1 MRERLAAA
9 LLVSGLGLS
18 AAGAAE
24 TPVPVAAFA
33 GDGVFS
39 RPMLSPDGQRMAV
52 IVERQDGDR
61 VVPTLVIYEVPEL
74 KVAAVLRTP
83 VRQVMIEH
91 HWVDDKRLVMSNGLE
106 VGRYD
111 APLPIGNIYA
121 SDIDGKR
128 QRYLYGSGRGDTR
141 SMSSAGDTGD
151 GDVHSLPSVP
161 NGHFYLRDSRRLGDK
176 WATVLFDVDSVT
188 GARETV
194 ATLPLPGLSFLLQ
207 SDGKPRYAF
216 GSDTDNRWVLFR
228 RAADGPWANV
238 PLAAHAGRLGPFAFT
253 PDNRAVYATFTRE
266 GGPDSLVRQS
276 MEGDDR
282 ATLVQH
288 ESGSIDIVLSGPG
301 AAPQPFAAASNV
313 GIPRVHYFEPDRPE
327 AQLHR
332 ALAAQFPGAFV
343 NFLSWSAD
351 GQRLLFSVISDRD
364 PGAFYLWDQRTARAH
379 LLYAQKTGIDPNR
392 MGERRPISFTARDG
406 LALHGYLTL
415 PAGREARNL
424 PLVLLPHGGPHGVA
438 DTWYFDEDA
447 QFLASRGYAVLQ
459 VNFRGSAGRGLAFHV
474 AGFRH
479 WGDEVQDDLIDGVK
493 WAIESGVADAS
504 RVCAYGASFGAYA
517 SMMVL
522 TRAPGLFKCA
532 VGQAGLYDLPLW
544 YQARLGQAQAQK
556 VLAEYFGADEQAQ
569 AAISPSRLAELIN
582 APVLLVHGSVDGTT
596 PLEQGTAMRKALVK
610 AKKPH
615 EWVEVSGE
623 GHGFYTRKNQID
635 FYQRLEAFL
644 AKHIGKP

>member
-1 MRERLAAA
+1 MRGRLGAT
-9 LLVSGLGLS
+9 LLLPGLWL
-18 AAGAAE
+18 APAGAAE
-24 TPVPVAAFA
+24 TLVPVAAFA

-39 RPMLSPDGQRMAV
+39 RPKLSPDGQRLAV

-83 VRQVMIEH
+83 FRQVMIEH
-91 HWVDDKRLVMSNGLE
+91 HWVDDMRLVMSNGLE
-106 VGRYD
+106 IGRYE

-121 SDIDGKR
+121 SDIDGQR

-141 SMSSAGDTGD
+141 SMSSAGDTGN

-161 NGHFYLRDSRRLGDK
+161 NGHFYLRDNRRPDDK

-188 GARETV
+188 GARQTV

-207 SDGKPRYAF
+207 SDGKPRFAF
-216 GSDTDNRWVLFR
+216 GSDADNRWVLFR
-228 RAADGPWANV
+228 RAADGPWARV
-238 PLAAHAGRLGPFAFT
+238 PQAAHDGRLGPFAFT
-253 PDNRAVYATFTRE
+253 PDNRAVYATFTRD

-288 ESGSIDIVLSGPG
+288 ESGSIDILQFGPG

-313 GIPRVHYFEPDRPE
+313 GIPRMHYFEPDRPE
-327 AQLHR
+327 AQLHQ

-364 PGAFYLWDQRTARAH
+364 PGAFYLWDQRTAKAH
-379 LLYAQKTGIDPNR
+379 LLYAQKTGIDPSR
-392 MGERRPISFTARDG
+392 MGERRPISFEARDG
-406 LALHGYLTL
+406 VPLHGYLTL
-415 PAGREARNL
+415 PAGREASNL

-459 VNFRGSAGRGLAFHV
+459 VNFRGSSGRGLAFHA

-493 WAIESGVADAS
+493 WAIDTGVADAS
-504 RVCAYGASFGAYA
+504 RVCAYGVSFGAYA
-517 SMMVL
+517 SMMVI

-544 YQARLGQAQAQK
+544 YQARLGQPQAQK

-582 APVLLVHGSVDGTT
+582 VPVLLVHGSVDGTT
-596 PLEQGTAMRKALVK
+596 PLEQGTAMRKALAK

-623 GHGFYTRKNQID
+623 GHGFYSSKNQID

-644 AKHIGKP
+644 ARHIGKP